1 MITVKKSIKFSSDT
15 CCLHHLIGTDRHV
28 TIRSFSRGWLYAK
41 TTFQFQSEEN
51 GINYTKKM
59 ANSFLKTTHS
69 KRVTHASSPTFLSS
83 CKFDLNFKGWR
94 NHESGNIFVE
104 FDGSGSFV
112 FLQFSSYVG
121 QSYSLDFFI
130 ELDLKVSIF
139 FRAKKI
145 SIEVSICLCFINYIW
160 TESERLALELKTR
173 YPDEKRLSRLHAKSL
188 LPFIA
193 PPL

>member
-1 MITVKKSIKFSSDT
+1 MCNTEIFG
-15 CCLHHLIGTDRHV
+15 L
-28 TIRSFSRGWLYAK
+28 WLV
-41 TTFQFQSEEN
+41 
-51 GINYTKKM
+51 GDNYTQKHLNISVPKRVKRNKLHEEM
-59 ANSFLKTTHS
+59 AKNFLKTTHS
-69 KRVTHASSPTFLSS
+69 KRVTHTSSSIFISS